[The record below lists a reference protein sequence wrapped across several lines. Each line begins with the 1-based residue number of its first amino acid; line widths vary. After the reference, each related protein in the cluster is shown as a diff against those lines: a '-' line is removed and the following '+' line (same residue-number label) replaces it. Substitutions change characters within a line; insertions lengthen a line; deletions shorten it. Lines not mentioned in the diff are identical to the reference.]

1 MKEWA
6 GEIFDSKAAD
16 IEALAEDVA
25 DFAKA
30 WTRKPPVRRKQSN

>member
-6 GEIFDSKAAD
+6 GEIFDSKAAAV
-16 IEALAEDVA
+16 ETLADDVA

-30 WTRKPPVRRKQSN
+30 WTRKPLVRRKRST